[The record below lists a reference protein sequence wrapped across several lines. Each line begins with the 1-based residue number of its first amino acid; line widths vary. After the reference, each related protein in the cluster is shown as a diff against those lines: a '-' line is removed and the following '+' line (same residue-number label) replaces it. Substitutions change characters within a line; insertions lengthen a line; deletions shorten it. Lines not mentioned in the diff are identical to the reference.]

1 MQISITMDGAIDL
14 DELSLSVFWHTE
26 DNNIIVYSVLSH
38 RVWTASCLILARE
51 VMAGV
56 DEI

>member
-1 MQISITMDGAIDL
+1 MQISISMNGDIGL

-38 RVWTASCLILARE
+38 RAWIASCLILARE
-51 VMAGV
+51 VIASV